1 MRWRSRTMESLT
13 EVNFRQDLNRLTEIG
28 VGAFEITGL
37 SSVMLPDSV
46 ETIGQDAFSRNRAL
60 TSIHLGR
67 ALVSVERS
75 AFGWNPQ
82 LATVTL
88 S

>member
-1 MRWRSRTMESLT
+1 MAFAYDESLT

-46 ETIGQDAFSRNRAL
+46 ETIGQDAFSRNRAFDVY
-60 TSIHLGR
+60 SPR
-67 ALVSVERS
+67 KSPC
-75 AFGWNPQ
+75 FC
-82 LATVTL
+82 
-88 S
+88 